1 MASFSSRLYRVKT
14 IGFIAELANIR
25 HRKRR
30 MTEDGTRDLNLLIV
44 NTVKN
49 GIQHKTQKPIKMA
62 TIRPA
67 FFSLSEEARPLVL
80 AVGSSMPVD
89 TSKAAICLA

>member
-1 MASFSSRLYRVKT
+1 M
-14 IGFIAELANIR
+14 GFIAELANIR

-44 NTVKN
+44 NTVKK
-49 GIQHKTQKPIKMA
+49 GIQHKIQKLIKMA

-80 AVGSSMPVD
+80 VVGPSKSVE
-89 TSKAAICLA
+89 TSRAAICLA

>member
-1 MASFSSRLYRVKT
+1 
-14 IGFIAELANIR
+14 
-25 HRKRR
+25 

-49 GIQHKTQKPIKMA
+49 GIQHKIQKPIKMA

-67 FFSLSEEARPLVL
+67 FFSLSEEARLLVL
-80 AVGSSMPVD
+80 VEGSSMPLD